1 MVKRFI
7 YVLLMVCTFCC
18 CKDDEST
25 TFNVEISDSFSF
37 TPVSGGAIMHYQLP
51 KDGDVM
57 GVKVRYRNAQGEDVL
72 RTASYACDSI
82 ELIGFNEA
90 QQNVEAFVTLCD
102 RNNVESDPV
111 KVTFSTKDS
120 GPVAFFDKLQ
130 IKPSWKGFDM
140 TWDVPAGAKGL
151 VHVF

>member
-1 MVKRFI
+1 
-7 YVLLMVCTFCC
+7 
-18 CKDDEST
+18 
-25 TFNVEISDSFSF
+25 
-37 TPVSGGAIMHYQLP
+37 
-51 KDGDVM
+51 M

-130 IKPSWKGFDM
+130 IK
-140 TWDVPAGAKGL
+140 TQLERV
-151 VHVF
+151 

>member
-1 MVKRFI
+1 M
-7 YVLLMVCTFCC
+7 VLLCTT
-18 CKDDEST
+18 S
-25 TFNVEISDSFSF
+25 
-37 TPVSGGAIMHYQLP
+37 LP

-57 GVKVRYRNAQGEDVL
+57 GVKVRYRTPKEKML

-82 ELIGFNEA
+82 ELIGLTRLNKMWK
-90 QQNVEAFVTLCD
+90 AFVTLCD

-151 VHVF
+151 VHVFYMGG